1 MLRFLGWGAQSRTVM
16 ACVSWAIASLAAS
29 AMLGCGGGARAP
41 EAGDGERVEV
51 PGELASRYATEPTT
65 GGVLGS
71 VGTEEVRRGVER
83 ASADAGGLLVADGRL
98 AELASWIGANLGPG
112 GAPPPHEVIEL
123 FTRSL
128 GLVEPAPH
136 LAVLG
141 VPDVAALE
149 GGVADAVR
157 GFLSRQAYGAWG
169 AAVVE
174 RGGLNVAVVVLSTR
188 ALHLE
193 PVARRFDPGGRLALR
208 GRLNDGFRTPQLV
221 LAPPSGDV
229 RRTPLGAGPDFTT
242 DVTLL
247 ERGTWRIEIL
257 GQGPRGDTVLANF
270 PVYVGEDPPRSI
282 ALRVDDTDDD
292 VRTPEGLESALLRRV
307 NDARAREGVPPV
319 VSHPGLAEVARA
331 HSRDMV
337 TNHFVGHT
345 SPTTGE
351 APARVERAGY
361 RSGLVLENIGRGY
374 SAREIH
380 EGLLASPGHRA
391 NILNRDV
398 THVGVGVVSETEGGR
413 EAFVATQVFLRMNR
427 EIDAES
433 AVSTL
438 LREINEGRAARGA
451 TPLEVDPNLQTA
463 ATDAARGYFA
473 QPDQSQQDTVD
484 AASASLR
491 RFSMMFRRVGGL
503 MAVVGDI
510 GEASR
515 LEPTFDPDVR
525 YVGIGVAQG
534 DRPDAPPNSIAV
546 VIVLAWPR

>member
-1 MLRFLGWGAQSRTVM
+1 MSLGSGSKDRWVRFFG
-16 ACVSWAIASLAAS
+16 VSFVCGLLA
-29 AMLGCGGGARAP
+29 CGGGSTTP
-41 EAGDGERVEV
+41 EAGEGQRVEV
-51 PGELASRYATEPTT
+51 PGELATHYATTPTD
-65 GGVLGS
+65 GDVLGS
-71 VGTEEVRRGVER
+71 VGTAEVRRGVER
-83 ASADAGGLLVADGRL
+83 ASADAGNPLQADGRL
-98 AELASWIGANLGPG
+98 AELASWIGAHLGPG

-128 GLVEPAPH
+128 GLAEPAPH

-141 VPDVAALE
+141 VPDVSALE

-157 GFLSRQAYGAWG
+157 GFLARQAYGAWG

-174 RGGLNVAVVVLSTR
+174 RGGLNVAVIVLSTR
-188 ALHLE
+188 AITFE
-193 PVARRFDPGGRLALR
+193 PVARRFEPSGRLTLR
-208 GRLNDGFRTPQLV
+208 GRLADGFRTPQLV

-229 RRTPLGAGPDFTT
+229 RRSPLGAGPDFAT
-242 DVTLL
+242 DVTLG
-247 ERGTWRIEIL
+247 ERGTWRVEVL

-270 PVYVGEDPPRSI
+270 PIYVGEDPPRAIVLQS
-282 ALRVDDTDDD
+282 DDSSDDD
-292 VRTPEGLESALLRRV
+292 VRTPEGLEQALLRRV
-307 NDARAREGVPPV
+307 NDARAREGVPPLV
-319 VSHPGLAEVARA
+319 PHPGLAEVARA

-351 APARVERAGY
+351 APERVARAGY

-398 THVGVGVVSETEGGR
+398 THVGVGVVGETEGGR

-427 EIDAES
+427 EIDPES

-438 LREINEGRAARGA
+438 LREINEGRTARGA
-451 TPLEVDPNLQTA
+451 APLEVDPNLQTA
-463 ATDAARGYFA
+463 ASDAARGYFA

-515 LEPTFDPDVR
+515 LEPTFDAEVR

>member
-1 MLRFLGWGAQSRTVM
+1 MRRFAAWAMGGML
-16 ACVSWAIASLAAS
+16 LA
-29 AMLGCGGGARAP
+29 CGGGTDTR
-41 EAGDGERVEV
+41 ETTSGERVEI
-51 PGELASRYATEPTT
+51 PGESATSYATAPTS

-83 ASADAGGLLVADGRL
+83 AAADAGNPLVPDGRL
-98 AELASWIGANLGPG
+98 AELASWIGGQLGPG
-112 GAPPPHEVIEL
+112 GAPPPHPVIEL

-141 VPDVAALE
+141 VPDVSALE
-149 GGVADAVR
+149 AGVADAVR
-157 GFLSRQAYGAWG
+157 GFLARQPYGAWG

-174 RGGLNVAVVVLSTR
+174 RGGLNVAVLVLSTR
-188 ALHLE
+188 ALDLE
-193 PVARRFDPGGRLALR
+193 PVARRHEVGARVALR
-208 GRLNDGFRTPQLV
+208 GRLHDGFRTPQLA
-221 LAPPSGDV
+221 LAPPNGEV
-229 RRTPLGAGPDFTT
+229 RRLPLGPGPELSTDLTLTSAGA
-242 DVTLL
+242 
-247 ERGTWRIEIL
+247 WRVEVL
-257 GQGPRGDTVLANF
+257 AQGPRGDTVVANF
-270 PVYVGEDPPRSI
+270 PIYVGEDPPRFVEM
-282 ALRVDDTDDD
+282 RGDDGADDD
-292 VRTPEGLESALLRRV
+292 DHTPEGVERALFRRL
-307 NDARAREGVPPV
+307 NDARAREGVPPLV
-319 VSHPGLAEVARA
+319 AHPGLADVSRA

-337 TNHFVGHT
+337 EHRFVGHT

-351 APARVERAGY
+351 APQRVAAAGY

-427 EIDAES
+427 EIEPQA
-433 AVSTL
+433 AVDRL

-451 TPLEVDPNLQTA
+451 GPLEVDPNLQNA
-463 ATDAARGYFA
+463 ATEAARSYFA
-473 QPDQSQQDTVD
+473 SPDQSQQDTVD

-503 MAVVGDI
+503 MAVVGDV

-515 LEPTFDPDVR
+515 LEPTFDPEVR
-525 YVGIGVAQG
+525 FVGIGVAQG